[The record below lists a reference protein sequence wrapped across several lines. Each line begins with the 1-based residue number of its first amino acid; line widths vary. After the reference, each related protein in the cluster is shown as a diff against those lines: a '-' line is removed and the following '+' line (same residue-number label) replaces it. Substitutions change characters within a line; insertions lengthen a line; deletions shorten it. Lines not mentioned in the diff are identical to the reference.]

1 MRPAAATG
9 ALSASD
15 VHNLEFVA
23 VGLLVFF
30 VFLVASR
37 LIAQWIGNRLRERHV
52 HGYMVVLGRRAV
64 YVVVIGVGVT
74 AAFSFAF
81 QTANVTLVGILLATV
96 VAAFGVQDLLQDYV
110 SGYYLLLERHIR
122 VGDRIE
128 LDGHGGEVVEVK
140 LRVTLVRTE
149 SGDLL
154 VVPNS
159 QLFTNPVLVRAKG
172 SPEAHAAEEAKPAAK
187 PSAPPG

>member
-30 VFLVASR
+30 GFLVASR
-37 LIAQWIGNRLRERHV
+37 FIAQWIGNRLRERHV

-64 YVVVIGVGVT
+64 YVIVIGVGIT

-96 VAAFGVQDLLQDYV
+96 VAALGVQDLLQDYV
-110 SGYYLLLERHIR
+110 SGYYILVERHIR

-128 LDGHGGEVVEVK
+128 LDGQGGEVVEVK

-172 SPEAHAAEEAKPAAK
+172 SPEAHAAEEAAK
-187 PSAPPG
+187 PSKPQG